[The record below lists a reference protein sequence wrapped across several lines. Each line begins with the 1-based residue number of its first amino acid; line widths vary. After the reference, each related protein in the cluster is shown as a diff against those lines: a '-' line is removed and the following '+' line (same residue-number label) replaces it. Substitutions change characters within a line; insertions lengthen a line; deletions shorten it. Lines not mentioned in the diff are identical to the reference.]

1 VEGAAMPI
9 TRTAIARLHAE
20 AARCDRIATGLGDPD
35 LVARLAAW
43 ATEYRADAWRLA
55 VAGGDRR

>member
-1 VEGAAMPI
+1 MPI